1 MVKRPFLSLLRAML
15 SPRPL
20 ALPCPR
26 PSHRPAPFPLALT
39 LPCSR
44 SSHRT
49 AHFPHA
55 LTLPRAALRLFF
67 FCALVSPAHPA
78 AASSPAASDTA
89 PAAPR
94 TAAHPVSSRPTLS
107 QPASSS
113 HISSQSGALPSVVVK
128 STANRGETNV
138 GDYWIGEDFAAGFQ
152 TLGATTDTDYRGE
165 YHRPHSP
172 EPALNLYMRGYT
184 DFIPPFPP
192 GCNVLYAYYPMAYTA
207 VPTPRTLSAPAADTA
222 SAPAAGTTGAHSFS
236 AAARNAA
243 PVPPL
248 TSAAAAPAPRPLS
261 KSALNRRP
269 PQPADA
275 NLDDDWQNFD
285 VIAVASPAYAAELNR
300 AGIKAV
306 YVPQF
311 TNPEKFYP
319 DPDPALTSDILFVG
333 SNWHDR
339 TSLRYALEAGF
350 TVAVYGYNWQGIVP
364 PEMYKAPYIANT
376 ELNRYYSSAKIV
388 LNDHRPDMKDFGFVN
403 NRIYDATA
411 AGALVISDYM
421 PEIEAA
427 YGDAVPMYKNKEE
440 LARLLEYYLAHED
453 ERLALAAKARRI
465 TLEKFT
471 NAAAARAVLE
481 AARASCPLD

>member
-26 PSHRPAPFPLALT
+26 PSPHPAP
-39 LPCSR
+39 
-44 SSHRT
+44 
-49 AHFPHA
+49 FPHA
-55 LTLPRAALRLFF
+55 LTLPRAALRLLL

-78 AASSPAASDTA
+78 AAFSPAASDTTPTA
-89 PAAPR
+89 PH
-94 TAAHPVSSRPTLS
+94 TTTHTLS
-107 QPASSS
+107 QPASSPLS
-113 HISSQSGALPSVVVK
+113 AAQPALFSSQPSSSPHISSQSGALPSVVVK

-207 VPTPRTLSAPAADTA
+207 
-222 SAPAAGTTGAHSFS
+222 APAAGTTGAHSFS

-285 VIAVASPAYAAELNR
+285 VIAVASPSYAAELNR

-319 DPDPALTSDILFVG
+319 APDPALASDILFVG

>member
-26 PSHRPAPFPLALT
+26 PSHRPASFPLAL
-39 LPCSR
+39 
-44 SSHRT
+44 
-49 AHFPHA
+49 A
-55 LTLPRAALRLFF
+55 LPRAALRLLL

-89 PAAPR
+89 PTAPH
-94 TAAHPVSSRPTLS
+94 TTTHTLS
-107 QPASSS
+107 QPASSPLS
-113 HISSQSGALPSVVVK
+113 AAHPSHSSAALSQPASSSLSSSQPSSSPHISSQSGALPSVVVK

-172 EPALNLYMRGYT
+172 EPTLNLYMRGYT

-207 VPTPRTLSAPAADTA
+207 VPAPHTLSAPTADTA
-222 SAPAAGTTGAHSFS
+222 SAPAS

-243 PVPPL
+243 PVPPS
-248 TSAAAAPAPRPLS
+248 TSAAAAPSPRPLS
-261 KSALNRRP
+261 KSALNQRP

-319 DPDPALTSDILFVG
+319 DPDPALASDILFVG

-440 LARLLEYYLAHED
+440 LARLLEYYLVHED

>member
-20 ALPCPR
+20 ARLRSR

-39 LPCSR
+39 LPCPRPSP
-44 SSHRT
+44 HP

-55 LTLPRAALRLFF
+55 LALPRTALRLLL

-89 PAAPR
+89 PTAPH
-94 TAAHPVSSRPTLS
+94 TTTHTLS
-107 QPASSS
+107 QPSSS
-113 HISSQSGALPSVVVK
+113 PHISSQSGALPSVVVK

-207 VPTPRTLSAPAADTA
+207 IPAPRTLSAPA
-222 SAPAAGTTGAHSFS
+222 SGTIGAHSSS
-236 AAARNAA
+236 AAARN
-243 PVPPL
+243 
-248 TSAAAAPAPRPLS
+248 AAPAPRPLS
-261 KSALNRRP
+261 KSALNQRP

-471 NAAAARAVLE
+471 NAATARAVLE

>member
-26 PSHRPAPFPLALT
+26 PSPHPAP
-39 LPCSR
+39 
-44 SSHRT
+44 
-49 AHFPHA
+49 FPHA
-55 LTLPRAALRLFF
+55 LTLPRAALRLLL
-67 FCALVSPAHPA
+67 FCALVSPSH
-78 AASSPAASDTA
+78 SSA
-89 PAAPR
+89 
-94 TAAHPVSSRPTLS
+94 TLS
-107 QPASSS
+107 QPASSPLS
-113 HISSQSGALPSVVVK
+113 AAQPALFSSQPSSSPHISSQSGALPSVVVK

-207 VPTPRTLSAPAADTA
+207 
-222 SAPAAGTTGAHSFS
+222 APAAGTTGAHSFS

-285 VIAVASPAYAAELNR
+285 VIAVASPSYAAELNR

-319 DPDPALTSDILFVG
+319 APDPALASDILFVG

>member
-15 SPRPL
+15 SPCPL

-26 PSHRPAPFPLALT
+26 PSHR
-39 LPCSR
+39 
-44 SSHRT
+44 T

-55 LTLPRAALRLFF
+55 LALPRAALRLLL
-67 FCALVSPAHPA
+67 FCALVSPSHSSA
-78 AASSPAASDTA
+78 A
-89 PAAPR
+89 
-94 TAAHPVSSRPTLS
+94 LS

-113 HISSQSGALPSVVVK
+113 LSSSQPSSSPHISSQSRALPSVVVK

-207 VPTPRTLSAPAADTA
+207 IPAPRTL

-285 VIAVASPAYAAELNR
+285 VIAVASPTYAAELNR

-319 DPDPALTSDILFVG
+319 APDPALASDILFVG

-440 LARLLEYYLAHED
+440 LAGLLQYYLTHED

>member
-20 ALPCPR
+20 ARLR
-26 PSHRPAPFPLALT
+26 SRWSHRPASFPL
-39 LPCSR
+39 
-44 SSHRT
+44 
-49 AHFPHA
+49 A
-55 LTLPRAALRLFF
+55 LTLPRAALRLLL

-89 PAAPR
+89 PTAPH
-94 TAAHPVSSRPTLS
+94 TTTHTLS
-107 QPASSS
+107 QPASSPLS
-113 HISSQSGALPSVVVK
+113 AAQPALFSSQPSSSPHISSQSGALPSVVVK

-269 PQPADA
+269 LQPADA

-285 VIAVASPAYAAELNR
+285 VIAVASPTYAAELNR

-319 DPDPALTSDILFVG
+319 APDPALASDILFVG

-471 NAAAARAVLE
+471 NAATARAVLE

>member
-1 MVKRPFLSLLRAML
+1 ML

-26 PSHRPAPFPLALT
+26 P
-39 LPCSR
+39 
-44 SSHRT
+44 SHRT

-55 LTLPRAALRLFF
+55 LTLPRAALRLLL
-67 FCALVSPAHPA
+67 FCALVSPSHSSA
-78 AASSPAASDTA
+78 A
-89 PAAPR
+89 
-94 TAAHPVSSRPTLS
+94 LS

-113 HISSQSGALPSVVVK
+113 LSSSQPSSSPHISSQSGALPSVVVK

-207 VPTPRTLSAPAADTA
+207 IPAPRTLSAPA
-222 SAPAAGTTGAHSFS
+222 SGTIGAHSSS
-236 AAARNAA
+236 AAARN
-243 PVPPL
+243 
-248 TSAAAAPAPRPLS
+248 AAPAPRPLS
-261 KSALNRRP
+261 KSALNQRP

-285 VIAVASPAYAAELNR
+285 VIAVASPSYAAELNR

-319 DPDPALTSDILFVG
+319 DPDPALASDILFVG